1 MSEVSVSLEPKTL
14 ELFLYIAGE
23 AQHWDWTPPIEGLMP
38 FSRENKGRFMQLKK
52 HDLLF
57 VDAVDTDNHVIH
69 FTDAGV
75 ALAAQHGVEIE

>member
-1 MSEVSVSLEPKTL
+1 MTEVTVSLEPKTL

-38 FSRENKGRFMQLKK
+38 FSNEDKGRFMQLKK

-57 VDAVDTDNHVIH
+57 VFESDTDNHQIN
-69 FTDAGV
+69 FTDAGIE
-75 ALAAQHGVEIE
+75 LAKRHGIVIE